1 MSLADWVS
9 SASSIWRSDRVSPNP
24 MGMFDSSLARSYWYW
39 PTSPAVTVIIGPSA
53 PGASGWS
60 RRMTTALAILVSE
73 AMGTDASGPDCWAN
87 PSAGIATAPWPT
99 TGQGRAGAVPGTVIR
114 AARTETE
121 RGGGNGRVIRRTAT
135 TPAATRA
142 ITSKPTI
149 DHQNRRWEGRR
160 WALRSLRVRR

>member
-1 MSLADWVS
+1 
-9 SASSIWRSDRVSPNP
+9 

-73 AMGTDASGPDCWAN
+73 AMGTDGSGPDCSAK
-87 PSAGIATAPWPT
+87 PSAGIDTAPWPT
-99 TGQGRAGAVPGTVIR
+99 TGQGRAGAVPGTVSR

-121 RGGGNGRVIRRTAT
+121 RGGANGRVIRRTAT
-135 TPAATRA
+135 TPRRHQG
-142 ITSKPTI
+142 
-149 DHQNRRWEGRR
+149 DHQQADDRPPEPAVGVSTLGLPLLAGQAMIGTGGPVLGRARRFRGPGR
-160 WALRSLRVRR
+160 